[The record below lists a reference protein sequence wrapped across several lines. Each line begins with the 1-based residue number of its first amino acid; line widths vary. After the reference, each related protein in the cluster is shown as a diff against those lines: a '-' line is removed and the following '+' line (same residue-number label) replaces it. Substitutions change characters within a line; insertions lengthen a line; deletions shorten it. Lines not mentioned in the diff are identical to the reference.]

1 MLKIGITQGE
11 NVLVVTKMVI
21 ATQTY
26 LLDTIYI

>member
-11 NVLVVTKMVI
+11 NVLVVTEMVI